1 MPRSFR
7 PVAAMLVM
15 ISAAALPAVAAGP
28 TVLFDGT
35 SFAGWNGDTENTWR
49 IEDGLLVAGSP
60 DKAAP
65 RNEFLATDREFQN
78 FELKL
83 EYRMDCTGGCN
94 AGVQFRSKRVPNH
107 HEVSGYQADIA
118 PGITGGLYDESRRN
132 KMLGL
137 PPKELQ
143 AKALAAAKDGWNE
156 YTIRAEGR
164 RIRLS
169 INGIELLDY
178 TEPDETIPLKGMIA
192 LQIHGGL
199 KGTIRYRNLRITEL
213 PAGKVDAGASRAAPS
228 FQPAVRRFGEPKQ
241 VAWHPPLDSGRFMM
255 PLTTHGRRGPHI

>member
-1 MPRSFR
+1 
-7 PVAAMLVM
+7 MLALIAV
-15 ISAAALPAVAAGP
+15 AALPAVAADSLL
-28 TVLFDGT
+28 LFDGA
-35 SFAGWNGDTENTWR
+35 SFAGWNGDTKETWR
-49 IEDGLLVAGSP
+49 IENGAIVAGSP

-65 RNEFLATDREFQN
+65 RNEFLATDREFEN

-83 EYRMDCTGGCN
+83 EYRMDCTGDGN

-132 KMLGL
+132 TMLEV
-137 PPKELQ
+137 PPTELQ

-178 TEPDETIPLKGMIA
+178 TEPDEMIPLKGIIA

-199 KGTIRYRNLRITEL
+199 EGTIRYRNLRITEL
-213 PAGKVDAGASRAAPS
+213 PAANPAVGRAA
-228 FQPAVRRFGEPKQ
+228 F
-241 VAWHPPLDSGRFMM
+241 
-255 PLTTHGRRGPHI
+255 

>member
-1 MPRSFR
+1 M
-7 PVAAMLVM
+7 M
-15 ISAAALPAVAAGP
+15 IAAATLPAGAADP
-28 TVLFDGT
+28 VPLFDGM
-35 SFAGWNGDTENTWR
+35 SFAGWNGDKTNTWR
-49 IEDGLLVAGSP
+49 IEGGAIVAGSP

-65 RNEFLATDREFQN
+65 RNEFLATEGEFEN

-83 EYRMDCTGGCN
+83 DYRMDCTGGCN

-132 KMLGL
+132 KMLAV
-137 PPKELQ
+137 PPKELHE
-143 AKALAAAKDGWNE
+143 KAISLAKDGWNT
-156 YTIRAEGR
+156 YTIRAEDR
-164 RIRLS
+164 RIRLT

-178 TEPDETIPLKGMIA
+178 TEPDETIPLKGVIA

-213 PAGKVDAGASRAAPS
+213 PAAEKI
-228 FQPAVRRFGEPKQ
+228 Q
-241 VAWHPPLDSGRFMM
+241 
-255 PLTTHGRRGPHI
+255 

>member
-1 MPRSFR
+1 MPRSR
-7 PVAAMLVM
+7 PRLAALLVV
-15 ISAAALPAVAAGP
+15 IAAASLPAVAADP
-28 TVLFDGT
+28 VRLFDGA
-35 SFAGWNGDTENTWR
+35 SFAGWNGDTEKTWR
-49 IEDGLLVAGSP
+49 VEDGAIVAGSP
-60 DKAAP
+60 DAAAP
-65 RNEFLATDREFQN
+65 RNEFLATDREFEN
-78 FELKL
+78 FEMKL

-132 KMLGL
+132 KMLGT

-143 AKALAAAKDGWNE
+143 EKAIAAAKEGWNE
-156 YTIRAEGR
+156 YTIRAEDR

-213 PAGKVDAGASRAAPS
+213 PAGKADAGKAQAAP
-228 FQPAVRRFGEPKQ
+228 
-241 VAWHPPLDSGRFMM
+241 
-255 PLTTHGRRGPHI
+255 

>member
-1 MPRSFR
+1 MPRLFH
-7 PVAAMLVM
+7 PVATMLMM
-15 ISAAALPAVAAGP
+15 IASVAPAAVAADP
-28 TVLFDGT
+28 TLLFDGT
-35 SFAGWNGDTENTWR
+35 SFAGWNGDIEKTWR
-49 IEDGLLVAGSP
+49 IEQAAICAGSP
-60 DKAAP
+60 DVAAA
-65 RNEFLATDREFQN
+65 RNEFLATDREFEN

-83 EYRMDCTGGCN
+83 DYRMDCTGGCN

-143 AKALAAAKDGWNE
+143 AKAIAAAKDGWNE

-199 KGTIRYRNLRITEL
+199 KGTIRYRNLRISEL
-213 PAGKVDAGASRAAPS
+213 PAGAARDGASA
-228 FQPAVRRFGEPKQ
+228 
-241 VAWHPPLDSGRFMM
+241 L
-255 PLTTHGRRGPHI
+255 

>member
-1 MPRSFR
+1 MPSFLR
-7 PVAAMLVM
+7 FVAAAFGMIGMLGT
-15 ISAAALPAVAAGP
+15 ATLPAGAADP
-28 TVLFDGT
+28 VPLFDGA
-35 SFAGWNGDTENTWR
+35 SFAGWNGDTTSTWR
-49 IEDGLLVAGSP
+49 IEDGAIVAGSP

-65 RNEFLATDREFQN
+65 RNEFLASDREFEN
-78 FELKL
+78 FEMEF
-83 EYRMDCTGGCN
+83 EYRMDCTSGCN

-132 KMLGL
+132 KMLAV

-143 AKALAAAKDGWNE
+143 EKATSLAKDGWNA
-156 YTIRAEGR
+156 YTVRAEER
-164 RIRLS
+164 RIRLT
-169 INGIELLDY
+169 INGVELLDY

-213 PAGKVDAGASRAAPS
+213 PAAEGI
-228 FQPAVRRFGEPKQ
+228 E
-241 VAWHPPLDSGRFMM
+241 
-255 PLTTHGRRGPHI
+255 